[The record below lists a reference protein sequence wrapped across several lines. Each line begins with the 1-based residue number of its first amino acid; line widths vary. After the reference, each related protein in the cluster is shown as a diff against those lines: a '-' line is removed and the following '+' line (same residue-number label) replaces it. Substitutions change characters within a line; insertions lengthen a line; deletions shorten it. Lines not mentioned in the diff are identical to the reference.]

1 MLDIYID
8 FKSPASYLAMQPTRK
23 MLQVVDIKANWLP
36 YNTRQSAVPIKQ
48 QQETKGDTHRRVRAQ
63 ARQNVHLMYAQLH
76 NLPMQFRDQPG
87 ETQLALAALL
97 ACGDNSR
104 TDTFIDAAFASYW
117 QQQGDLNDPELVR
130 HLLASSNPEAVLPSS
145 QQAET
150 IVASNQE
157 QALSRGVIDAPAY
170 VFNEQV
176 FVGREHLPWI
186 TELLSQTA

>member
-1 MLDIYID
+1 MLDIFID
-8 FKSPASYLAMQPTRK
+8 FKSPASYLAIQPTRE
-23 MLQVVDIKANWLP
+23 MLQVLGIEANWLP
-36 YNTRQSAVPIKQ
+36 YNTRQSAVPPEQKL
-48 QQETKGDTHRRVRAQ
+48 ETKGDTHRRVRAQ
-63 ARQNVHLMYAQLH
+63 ARRDMHLMYAQLH

-87 ETQLALAALL
+87 ETLLALAALL
-97 ACGDNSR
+97 TCGSNSQ

-117 QQQGDLNDPELVR
+117 QHQGDLNDPVLVGN
-130 HLLASSNPEAVLPSS
+130 LLASSNPEAVLPTL

-170 VFNEQV
+170 VFNDQV

-186 TELLSQTA
+186 TQLLTQTA